1 MNVWCLKRMTP
12 KEVQHLQTGAGAGR
26 EVSGKVR
33 RSGDRAGD
41 EPGQTSWES
50 HAVAASKSEGSLEG
64 SEQWGDTN

>member
-1 MNVWCLKRMTP
+1 MTP

-26 EVSGKVR
+26 EVSGKAR

-50 HAVAASKSEGSLEG
+50 HAVAASKSEGVTG
-64 SEQWGDTN
+64 GF